1 MSLRRER
8 RELLAS
14 LTPGLSIWKKRRG
27 PGSENTTVVSR
38 FAGKDY
44 TAAAPLHEEMDTEPA
59 STQEQLGRYFDSVLQ
74 HTEDLSHRMLSAA
87 YLVIRPDGAAAAL
100 SSYMA
105 DELASSTS
113 GLVDACKDLYKDTQ
127 DNKQEE
133 VQEKNAFLDFYHE
146 FLRRPMDYQNELALV
161 VTKEEVEDHEKEVQK
176 ERKRVRK
183 VNKENMAKFK
193 QWEQKQKEMEKHD
206 KKRLK
211 AIEKLEKKREKAR
224 KKLLKE
230 YPFLDEDEDEDQDL
244 DLDLDLDQD
253 QEKEKENLDLDPDS
267 MGYLKKGMEISQ
279 KFFAD
284 GRDGWNGTWGC
295 KSTRCGDFRDITTLS
310 PMRFTHYTTDTIT
323 FSCGVTGSTLQIYS
337 IEIIELKK
345 GLKWPLKLCGVVAAR
360 DTMDRNRNILF
371 SRSRDHYQELGE
383 NSSLCL
389 TGPSR
394 AIVVLESVDFE
405 VELRLKEGE
414 EYQDKEL
421 ITLSKRYDGT
431 CTSVMFENNLCKAV
445 LKVEQLSKAV
455 QATIM
460 GICVVEGKW
469 PFEYGCRVACSLA
482 DAADEV
488 VLFDCRGD
496 STSNEVHAGSNDYL
510 HLSRNVISVQS
521 QGTLKVVIRSYLK
534 SGRAARSWN
543 FDFTAQHCQTS
554 ERECSVGSIKVKVVV
569 AWSLLVKEKLDLLV
583 DCPGIE
589 T

>member
-295 KSTRCGDFRDITTLS
+295 KSTRCGDFRDI
-310 PMRFTHYTTDTIT
+310 I
-323 FSCGVTGSTLQIYS
+323 
-337 IEIIELKK
+337 
-345 GLKWPLKLCGVVAAR
+345 
-360 DTMDRNRNILF
+360 
-371 SRSRDHYQELGE
+371 
-383 NSSLCL
+383 
-389 TGPSR
+389 
-394 AIVVLESVDFE
+394 LESVDFE